1 MNNFNLIIKNNFI
14 IYALLIYLI
23 SSINS
28 PPFFYMQSL
37 FKGEEISILM
47 LINITRG
54 LAPFFILIFCFTFI
68 LLNNKNLRFDIIYF
82 LLFAYI
88 LCQVPFIHTQNL
100 DKFYS
105 YYWIFSSLS
114 VVIFFYIIEYNK
126 KEILHNCLVIFYS
139 IISIIGFIFIFKV
152 LVIFFSKDVFFN
164 LSYTNFYGNETT
176 DAKTIFLNS
185 FSPRSSGLSRYLT
198 YMFLLIYVLYVY
210 SHSIKLKKLN
220 IFLITL
226 LIFLNFMIF
235 HLQSRSSIYFIF
247 CLSIFSFFSIN
258 KNFISKKIINFIL
271 IFLLPF
277 LLHLSEPLIRVN
289 IIKYIENDNVSKKNL
304 NKINTED
311 LTALKIFQN
320 NRLLKNPG
328 NTGRYKIWGEAWTL
342 IKKNKMIGY
351 GPQADRVLLN
361 HQSVSNVFFYSLLCG
376 GVIALIFILI
386 LLLIIIVKIYQSIF
400 HYSVFESTRDLTTK
414 FSIFVVGFL
423 FIRGFAET
431 SYGLFG
437 ADYIMFILAVSNI
450 KVYIKNFQKI

>member
-68 LLNNKNLRFDIIYF
+68 LLNNRNLKFDIIYF

-88 LCQVPFIHTQNL
+88 LCQVLFIHTQNL

-258 KNFISKKIINFIL
+258 KNFITKKIINFIL

-277 LLHLSEPLIRVN
+277 LLHLTEPLIRVN
-289 IIKYIENDNVSKKNL
+289 IIKYIENDNVSKKNF

-328 NTGRYKIWGEAWTL
+328 NTGRYKIWREAWAL

-376 GVIALIFILI
+376 GVIALIFILM

-400 HYSVFESTRDLTTK
+400 HYSVFESTRDMTTK

-437 ADYIMFILAVSNI
+437 SDYIMFILAVSNI